1 MWTNYHSI
9 ALHYRTV
16 IGSGVSAWDGVA
28 EENWVDIDTMIKTNS
43 ERPLQQIIEIYSW

>member
-1 MWTNYHSI
+1 MRTNYHSI

-16 IGSGVSAWDGVA
+16 IGSGVSAWDGAA
-28 EENWVDIDTMIKTNS
+28 EENWVGIDNMIKTNS